1 MLGENESCRW
11 NVHDSAHSLLVSIVR
26 VAKEINNLEKNAEE
40 FGGEGEKREERLNIW
55 GFSFL
60 RPPSKRRKET
70 LGEKK
75 SAGTAFHR
83 MPFIPCSTN
92 IRPNL

>member
-1 MLGENESCRW
+1 MIAHIL
-11 NVHDSAHSLLVSIVR
+11 AHSLVVSIVR

-40 FGGEGEKREERLNIW
+40 FGGEGEKREERLNIR
-55 GFSFL
+55 GFCFP

-70 LGEKK
+70 LGGKK